1 MCMVCAWCVHG
12 VCMVCAWCVHG
23 VCMVCA
29 WYVHDARMAHALVHA
44 RLASVILTRSLT
56 AQVSTLPAGQ
66 TIVVDGELFQKVEVD
81 GCNWM
86 VEDDKAKG
94 RLLQL
99 TLTKAVQ
106 MTWLMLVRS

>member
-1 MCMVCAWCVHG
+1 MVCAWYVHG

-23 VCMVCA
+23 VCMVN
-29 WYVHDARMAHALVHA
+29 VRGARMAHALVHA

>member
-1 MCMVCAWCVHG
+1 MPWRTRIGAG
-12 VCMVCAWCVHG
+12 KRKS
-23 VCMVCA
+23 
-29 WYVHDARMAHALVHA
+29 YSLAHSLIT
-44 RLASVILTRSLT
+44 RSLARSLT

-66 TIVVDGELFQKVEVD
+66 TLVVNGELFQKVDVD

>member
-1 MCMVCAWCVHG
+1 MV
-12 VCMVCAWCVHG
+12 
-23 VCMVCA
+23 
-29 WYVHDARMAHALVHA
+29 HALVHELVHA
-44 RLASVILTRSLT
+44 WKAQVIRTRPPT

-66 TIVVDGELFQKVEVD
+66 TLVVDGELFQKVDVD